1 MQEHTWSRRQFL
13 QRTGVGLASC
23 GLTGLLGC
31 SSQSD
36 QSGLESD
43 GDTRPVYLLSP
54 EERFTGRCVEVA
66 KPAFGLPGR
75 WPGKVVEVHH
85 PAAVINGR
93 VQLEAVQQMV
103 SRGMQTLT
111 GADDPV
117 SAWKTLFQKGDRVAI
132 KVNPVGLTDG
142 KKRSAITNLELVAA
156 LIEGLKSAGLS
167 ERDIVL
173 YERYADQFC
182 RAGYEKFLQSR
193 YPSVGWY
200 ASHAQYHGQQTDL
213 EGRDPD
219 EKTGKRPEPDP
230 HVVGYDPD
238 VFRRLPYAM
247 PKLSPHDRPSE
258 NSHLSRLVT
267 TDLVNKII
275 VATVLKDHRSGG
287 ITMSLKDL
295 SHGFVNNVARSHMG
309 KYAPSPE
316 LDNTCGTFI
325 PEMVSLEPLR
335 QKVVLL
341 VMDALIA
348 CYEGGPGT
356 WNNTWDVWEKK
367 SLFFATDPVALDH
380 VGWHILDQYRASRG
394 WPPVAEMGT
403 EKSNPQ
409 KDEQFRRRQPEH
421 VQLAGEKGLG
431 IFAADKVEYR
441 RVTLSS

>member
-1 MQEHTWSRRQFL
+1 MSATPTNFA
-13 QRTGVGLASC
+13 G
-23 GLTGLLGC
+23 
-31 SSQSD
+31 
-36 QSGLESD
+36 
-43 GDTRPVYLLSP
+43 
-54 EERFTGRCVEVA
+54 
-66 KPAFGLPGR
+66 PGT
-75 WPGKVVEVHH
+75 KSFCK
-85 PAAVINGR
+85 AVIR
-93 VQLEAVQQMV
+93 Q
-103 SRGMQTLT
+103 
-111 GADDPV
+111 
-117 SAWKTLFQKGDRVAI
+117 
-132 KVNPVGLTDG
+132 
-142 KKRSAITNLELVAA
+142 
-156 LIEGLKSAGLS
+156 SAGMLPT
-167 ERDIVL
+167 
-173 YERYADQFC
+173 
-182 RAGYEKFLQSR
+182 
-193 YPSVGWY
+193 PSTI
-200 ASHAQYHGQQTDL
+200 ASKTDL

-367 SLFFATDPVALDH
+367 SLFFCHRSGSAGPCRLAYSRPVPCQPRLAT
-380 VGWHILDQYRASRG
+380 GG
-394 WPPVAEMGT
+394 
-403 EKSNPQ
+403 
-409 KDEQFRRRQPEH
+409 
-421 VQLAGEKGLG
+421 
-431 IFAADKVEYR
+431 
-441 RVTLSS
+441 